1 VRPQSK
7 KLVTGDVMPVGLQ
20 QRSALGCELVT
31 EVAHSFGEVCLQVT
45 GSSMIPA
52 IWPGDVVAVR
62 RSELGELRPGQ
73 IVLYRQERGLVA
85 HRIVHIHGNLLTTRG
100 DTLRH
105 VDPPVKASDLVGQ
118 VLSLVRNGQRVNLR
132 QSSWQR
138 ICASLLRHSDLCLRM
153 TLRLGLRL
161 RRQGTEEMA

>member
-62 RSELGELRPGQ
+62 RSELGKLRPGQ

-85 HRIVHIHGNLLTTRG
+85 HRIVHIQGNLLTTRG
-100 DTLRH
+100 DTLWDD
-105 VDPPVKASDLVGQ
+105 DPPVKASDLVGQ

-138 ICASLLRHSDLCLRM
+138 ISASILRHSDLCLRM

>member
-1 VRPQSK
+1 
-7 KLVTGDVMPVGLQ
+7 MPVGLQ

-62 RSELGELRPGQ
+62 RSDLGELRLGQ
-73 IVLYRQERGLVA
+73 IVLYRQESGLVA
-85 HRIVHIHGNLLTTRG
+85 HRIVHIQGDLLTTRG

-105 VDPPVKASDLVGQ
+105 NDPPVTVSDLVGQ
-118 VLSLVRNGQRVNLR
+118 VLSLVRKGQRVNLR
-132 QSSWQR
+132 QSSWQC
-138 ICASLLRHSDLCLRM
+138 ISASLLRHSDLCLRM